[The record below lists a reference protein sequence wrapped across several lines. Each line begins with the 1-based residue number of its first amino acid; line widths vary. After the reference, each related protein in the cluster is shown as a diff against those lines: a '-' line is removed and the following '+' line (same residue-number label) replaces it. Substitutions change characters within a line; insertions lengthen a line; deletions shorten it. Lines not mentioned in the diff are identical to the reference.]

1 MTTIPND
8 SFRLPEAGTEASRG
22 LHIRPKTGSR
32 KNGESWARHSHLTE
46 GLIRLFDIVIALA
59 ALVALLPMML
69 ITVLAIIL
77 TDRGPIIFAHTR
89 IGRYGQTFK
98 CYKFRSMRVN
108 SAQLLRD
115 LLQSDPIAREEWE
128 RDHKLRDDP
137 RITPIGAFLRKS
149 SIDELPQLFNVLSG
163 EMSIVGPR
171 PIVIDEVRRY
181 GRYFKHYCS
190 VRPGITGLWQ
200 VSGRNDVSY
209 RRRVA
214 CDVVYT
220 RSKSV
225 GGNLKIIAATVPS
238 VLMRSGS
245 Y

>member
-1 MTTIPND
+1 MTTVPND
-8 SFRLPEAGTEASRG
+8 SFRMSDAAMAPALRPRTTAPKNAKGSMNARG
-22 LHIRPKTGSR
+22 MTD
-32 KNGESWARHSHLTE
+32 A
-46 GLIRLFDIVIALA
+46 LIRLFDIVIALA

-69 ITVLAIIL
+69 LTVLAIVL

-89 IGRYGQTFK
+89 IGRYGETFK

-115 LLQSDPIAREEWE
+115 LLESDPTAREEWD
-128 RDHKLRDDP
+128 RDHKLRHDP

-149 SIDELPQLFNVLSG
+149 SIDELPQLFNVLYG

-171 PIVIDEVRRY
+171 PIVVDGVFRY

-220 RSKSV
+220 RSQSV